1 MHEYVPLFV
10 KSDVR
15 WGSRMGDIAMEDIL
29 YEFGYGD
36 ARFNPISVDAGEVV
50 FRAWCSQR

>member
-1 MHEYVPLFV
+1 VPLFV